1 MQNSKDELNGERCS
15 TADGV
20 CDLGAR
26 PAESVHIH
34 APQHAPQR
42 RAEGAGRGG
51 AGQGVGQGR
60 GEGAGRGRAAHVH
73 LLLPREREPGHRKS
87 PFALSAGRFQ

>member
-1 MQNSKDELNGERCS
+1 MSS
-15 TADGV
+15 TAN
-20 CDLGAR
+20 GAQQQTGSVTWEPGQQKASTFTR
-26 PAESVHIH
+26 PSTRPSAE
-34 APQHAPQR
+34 QR
-42 RAEGAGRGG
+42 GRGGGRGG
-51 AGQGVGQGR
+51 AGRGQGR

>member
-1 MQNSKDELNGERCS
+1 MSS
-15 TADGV
+15 TAN
-20 CDLGAR
+20 GAQQQTGSVTWEPGQQKASTFTR
-26 PAESVHIH
+26 PSTRPSAE
-34 APQHAPQR
+34 QR
-42 RAEGAGRGG
+42 GPGG

>member
-42 RAEGAGRGG
+42 RAEGAG
-51 AGQGVGQGR
+51 A
-60 GEGAGRGRAAHVH
+60 GAGRGRAAHVH

>member
-1 MQNSKDELNGERCS
+1 MQNSKDELNGEQCS

-42 RAEGAGRGG
+42 RAEGAGRG
-51 AGQGVGQGR
+51 QGR
-60 GEGAGRGRAAHVH
+60 GGGGQHTCTCCSQERGSRAAGKAP
-73 LLLPREREPGHRKS
+73 LLS
-87 PFALSAGRFQ
+87 PLAGFSDMASSLL